1 MREQPSESS
10 IGQTGITERRRI
22 PVWFGLTPTQF
33 FIVAEIMLIARLTFG
48 LACLGMLIPQGLM
61 AATPTQPTVSDVVLG
76 EGGILLGRL
85 IDGRGY
91 GLPGRHVEM
100 RRGGAVIVWMRTD
113 QFGRFAVKDLPGGT
127 YALVSSSAQNVVRA
141 WAAGSAPPRTSTQV
155 ILVEQPQ
162 AVSWQAPATESV
174 DVVYSSSDSRIF
186 GLSPLT
192 LTAVVGMAV
201 GIPIL
206 VNQHDDDGPSTVGGA
221 GLPASP

>member
-1 MREQPSESS
+1 
-10 IGQTGITERRRI
+10 
-22 PVWFGLTPTQF
+22 
-33 FIVAEIMLIARLTFG
+33 MLIARLTFG

-76 EGGILLGRL
+76 EGGILSGRL

-91 GLPGRHVEM
+91 GLPGRRVEM

-127 YALVSSSAQNVVRA
+127 YALVSGSSQKVVRA
-141 WAAGSAPPRTSTQV
+141 WAAGSAPPRTSTRV

-162 AVSWQAPATESV
+162 PVSWQAPATESA
-174 DVVYSSSDSRIF
+174 DVVYSSESRIF
-186 GLSPLT
+186 GLSPLS
-192 LTAVVGMAV
+192 LSAVVGMAV

-221 GLPASP
+221 GAPASP